1 MGYKIGFRD
10 EGKQESNAKEEL
22 LDYRLDQLKRM
33 QYHNGEYLNEKEIE
47 DFDMPTK
54 EVEMPEKI
62 PEPPEYKEDMEM
74 TKAEEMKL
82 LCEFMKVLYGYD
94 MRLAKLEVAQKKT
107 QNLILEQAQGI
118 TTFQLVGVVAV
129 LFGVTFSAVALALKV
144 MA

>member
-22 LDYRLDQLKRM
+22 IEYKINRLKQM
-33 QYHNGEYLNEKEIE
+33 QYHDGEYLNEKEIE
-47 DFDMPTK
+47 NFDMPPK
-54 EVEMPEKI
+54 EVEMPEEV
-62 PEPPEYKEDMEM
+62 PEPPEYKEGMEM
-74 TKAEEMKL
+74 TKAEEIKM

-94 MRLAKLEVAQKKT
+94 MRLAKLEIAQKKT
-107 QNLILEQAQGI
+107 QNLILEQAQEI
-118 TTFQLVGVVAV
+118 TIPQLVGVGVV